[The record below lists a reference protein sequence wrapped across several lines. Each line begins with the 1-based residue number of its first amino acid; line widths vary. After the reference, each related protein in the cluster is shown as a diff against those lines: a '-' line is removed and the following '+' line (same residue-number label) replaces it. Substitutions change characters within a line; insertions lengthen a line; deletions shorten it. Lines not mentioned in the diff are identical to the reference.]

1 VQVEFV
7 LVAAISIDG
16 TGWGLNLFIRHR
28 NEKDMNKDAPS
39 RIKDSQEKETMSV
52 SRVLLAFG
60 TLACVGGLLAWAA
73 KPQQVQPPIGQP
85 FPRPPHPPHILPP
98 PRPLPS
104 VAVSSVDVDAKIAG
118 GVAAVTV
125 SHLFANRSPVAQEG
139 DFVFPIP
146 DGATIREFAM
156 YDGETK
162 LDARLMGKD
171 EATATYE
178 AIVRQRRDPALLTYV
193 GRSALRVRLFPIA
206 PNSERRVTLKLAIVL
221 PREGGNQK
229 FGWTLAGPHL
239 PVKPEKVT
247 VRLNAEGVG
256 GVYSPTHD
264 LQIRKEE
271 GDRAVITWS
280 SEKAPGALTEHPELE
295 VYLSPKDTRAVALS
309 VLTYNASLPQVASLG
324 GGMRQSGYF
333 MVVATPNLPD
343 SAKVTGPKRVILVM
357 DRSGSMAGKK
367 IEQARGALKVALGKL
382 RPIDSFNL
390 LTFSD
395 KVEKLA
401 PEPLTASPDN
411 LKRAMAW
418 ADDMTADGGTNIH
431 QALIDGLAQ
440 FDERRAGNTL
450 LFFTD
455 GLPTVGERD
464 QSQIVK
470 AAMDASQK
478 KARCFVFGVG
488 YDVDVPFLD
497 TVSSK
502 LRGDADYVR
511 PDEDIEVKTAQFVA
525 KTAAPSL
532 ENLKLTMNGVRS
544 GEVYPKPDELPD
556 LFDGGQLVLVGRY
569 TGEGKTQITL
579 TGEAGGKPQSFT
591 LGSNLPAVATEAD
604 FLPRLWASRKI
615 GYLQDEIRLMEEG
628 PRKKEAIEQV
638 VALSREF
645 GILTPFTALFVPE
658 PGMTLDRDNR
668 LFLGVPGSPGGGG
681 RGAGGFGGGAPAPA
695 VSAAKA
701 AYGGLRAGEDAN
713 NVSQGARAQRA
724 SNQVSNSDYVLR
736 QSGALKD
743 AYQNQAQRLRR
754 VAGRTFWQNGPLWQD
769 AGYDPKKQTELVKI
783 KPFSEAYFALTRRS
797 KPFAQ
802 WAAVGQAI
810 IVVNAK
816 QAVALSDDGKETL
829 TDREADAL
837 VSGVK

>member
-1 VQVEFV
+1 
-7 LVAAISIDG
+7 
-16 TGWGLNLFIRHR
+16 
-28 NEKDMNKDAPS
+28 
-39 RIKDSQEKETMSV
+39 MSV
-52 SRVLLAFG
+52 SKVVLAFG
-60 TLACVGGLLAWAA
+60 TLICAGGLITWAA
-73 KPQQVQPPIGQP
+73 QPQQVQPPIGR
-85 FPRPPHPPHILPP
+85 PRPPHPPHTFPP
-98 PRPLPS
+98 PRPLTA
-104 VAVSSVDVDAKIAG
+104 VAVSSVDVDTKIAG
-118 GVAAVTV
+118 GVANVTV
-125 SHLFANRSPVAQEG
+125 SHTFANRSGVAQEG

-146 DGATIREFAM
+146 EGATIRDFAM
-156 YDGETK
+156 YDGENKMDAK
-162 LDARLMGKD
+162 LMEKD
-171 EATATYE
+171 EATSTYE

-206 PNSERRVTLKLAIVL
+206 PNSERRVTMKLAIVL

-239 PVKPEKVT
+239 PVKPEKVS
-247 VRLNAEGVG
+247 VRINAEGVG
-256 GVYSPTHD
+256 SLYSPTHN

-271 GDRAVITWS
+271 GDRSVATWS
-280 SEKAPGALTEHPELE
+280 SEKDPGSLAEHPELE

-309 VLTYNASLPQVASLG
+309 VLSYNASLPKVASIG

-343 SAKVTGPKRVILVM
+343 SAKVAGPKRVIMVM

-382 RPIDSFNL
+382 RAIDSFNL

-395 KVEKLA
+395 KVEKLSS
-401 PEPLTASPDN
+401 EPLTATPDN

-418 ADDMTADGGTNIH
+418 ADDITADGGTNIN
-431 QALIDGLAQ
+431 QALVDGLGQ
-440 FDERRAGNTL
+440 FDEKRAGNTL

-455 GLPTVGERD
+455 GLPTVGVKD

-470 AAMDASQK
+470 AAVDASQK

-532 ENLKLTMNGVRS
+532 ENLKLTVSGIRS
-544 GEVYPKPDELPD
+544 GEVYPKPEELPD

-569 TGEGKTQITL
+569 TGEGKTEITL
-579 TGEAGGKPQSFT
+579 TGEAGGKPQKFT
-591 LGSNLPAVATEAD
+591 LNNNLPAVSTEAD

-658 PGMTLDRDNR
+658 PGMPIDGVLREQERNA
-668 LFLGVPGSPGGGG
+668 LFGAGPGGGG
-681 RGAGGFGGGAPAPA
+681 RGGFGGGSGGAAPPA
-695 VSAAKA
+695 AAKA
-701 AYGGLRAGEDAN
+701 ASAAFGRARAGEEATN
-713 NVSQGARAQRA
+713 ISQGARAQK
-724 SNQVSNSDYVLR
+724 SWNVVSNADYAQR

-743 AYQNQAQRLRR
+743 AYQTQNQRLRR
-754 VAGRTFWQNGPLWQD
+754 VAGRTFWQNGAQWQD
-769 AGYDPKKQTELVKI
+769 ANYDPKKQTEQVKI
-783 KPFSEAYFALTRRS
+783 KPFSDAYFALTRRS

-810 IVVNAK
+810 IVMNAK
-816 QAVALSDDGKETL
+816 QAVVLTDDGKEKL
-829 TDREADAL
+829 SDDEADAL
-837 VSGVK
+837 VTNLK